1 MVSEFM
7 VIFNAGTDT
16 TSHVIQQVLMNLS
29 LFPDVKA
36 KLLEEVDRV
45 MPDGQEFSY
54 EQVTQMKYLEMV
66 IKESLRLNCPAPGIN
81 PREMK
86 DKSKDILLHD
96 VLVKKGNNVAL
107 IFMTTLLNRNNF
119 KDPLEF

>member
-16 TSHVIQQVLMNLS
+16 TSHVIQQVLMNLEQ
-29 LFPDVKA
+29 FPEVKA
-36 KLLEEVDRV
+36 KLQEEVERV
-45 MPDGQEFSY
+45 MPDGEAFSY

-66 IKESLRLNCPAPGIN
+66 IRESLRMNCPAPGIN
-81 PREMK
+81 PRQMK
-86 DKSKDILLHD
+86 DQSKDVQLHD
-96 VLVKKGNNVAL
+96 LLVKRGTNVAL

-119 KDPLEF
+119 KDPLQF